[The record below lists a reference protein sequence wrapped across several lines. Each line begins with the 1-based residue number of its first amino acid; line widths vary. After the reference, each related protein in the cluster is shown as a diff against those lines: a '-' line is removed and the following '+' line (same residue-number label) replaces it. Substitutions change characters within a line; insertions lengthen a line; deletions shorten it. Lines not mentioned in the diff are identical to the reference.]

1 MNSNNLYFWSFIF
14 ATINQSMRYFL
25 LFTLF
30 LVPLLGEAQQ
40 VQKFTISGT
49 VEDGTTGEKLIGAS
63 VYNGKTFQGTV
74 TNAYGFY
81 SLTLPADSVQLV
93 VKYLGYKPVIM
104 NIALQKS
111 ETINI
116 RLTPQNELG
125 TVEVVSQQRIEE
137 SSQMSTI
144 EIPIQQIK
152 NIPALLGEV
161 DVLKA
166 LQLLPGVQS
175 GGEGSSGFYVRGG
188 GPDQN
193 LILLDGAPVYNASH
207 LFGFFSVFNA
217 DAIKNVE
224 LVKGGFPSRYGG
236 RLSSVLEINM
246 KEGNMKEYHGEGG
259 IGIISSR
266 LTVEGPIKK
275 DTASFLFSA
284 RRTYI
289 DVLARPFMGD
299 NKGGYY
305 FYDMNA
311 KLNWKVAPKDH
322 IYLSAYMGNDKFYV
336 EQESKHISGGT
347 TYRNR
352 NDFNLGWGNI
362 TSTFRWN
369 HLFTD
374 KIFANTSVS
383 YSRFNFFIG
392 AIQEN
397 IEEGPSGTSSQKFTL
412 KYLSG
417 ISDYSAKIDFDYL
430 PNPNHYIKFGVSNI
444 YHVFNTGAMQYQMAS
459 IDTTLGVKDIFANE
473 SAAYIEDDF
482 KIGKKV
488 KMNAGIRLAGFFV
501 KEKFYPSFEPRASV
515 RYLVKDSWSVKGS
528 YALMTQYIHL
538 LTNSGIGLPT
548 DLWVP
553 STDIVK
559 PERSQQVAA
568 GVAHTLKGNQYE
580 VSLEGYY
587 KWMDNIIDYVDG
599 ANFLDP
605 NKDWQRKVEAGKGWS
620 YGGELFIQR
629 KEGRFTGW
637 IGYTLS
643 WTNRQFSNINEGKIF
658 PYKYDRRHDFEI
670 VGTYKINDEVD
681 ISATWVYGTGNA
693 ISLPIA
699 EYEGYSNTPYDY
711 FNTIEYYGDKNS
723 FRMAAYHRFDI
734 GANFRKKKTWKK
746 LEWERTWNVSVYN
759 LYNRKNPYFIY
770 FGYNDLGQKVAKQ
783 VSLFPIIPSVS
794 YNFVF

>member
-1 MNSNNLYFWSFIF
+1 
-14 ATINQSMRYFL
+14 MRHFL
-25 LFTLF
+25 LLITLF
-30 LVPLLGEAQQ
+30 FLPFLSDAQT
-40 VQKFTISGT
+40 QKFTISGT
-49 VEDGTTGEKLIGAS
+49 VEDGSTGEKMIGAS
-63 VYNGKTFQGTV
+63 VYNGRTLQGTV

-81 SLTLPADSVQLV
+81 SITLPADSVQLV
-93 VKYLGYKPVIM
+93 IKYLGYKPVIM
-104 NIALQKS
+104 NLVLKKS

-116 RLTPQNELG
+116 KLTPQNELG
-125 TVEVVSQQRIEE
+125 TVEVVAQQRIEE

-224 LVKGGFPSRYGG
+224 LVKGGFPARYGG

-259 IGIISSR
+259 VGIISSR
-266 LTVEGPIKK
+266 LTLEGPIKK
-275 DTASFLFSA
+275 DTASFLFSV

-289 DVLARPFMGD
+289 DVLARPIIKAAANG
-299 NKGGYY
+299 NVGGYY

-311 KLNWKVAPKDH
+311 KLNWKVSPKDH

-336 EQESKHISGGT
+336 EQESKYLSGGVT
-347 TYRNR
+347 NTNR
-352 NDFNLGWGNI
+352 NEYDLGWGNI

-369 HLFTD
+369 RLISD
-374 KIFANTSVS
+374 KMFANTSVS
-383 YSRFNFFIG
+383 YSRFNFFIR
-392 AIQEN
+392 AEQEN
-397 IEEGPSGTSSQKFTL
+397 IQEGPSGTTSDKFAL

-417 ISDYSAKIDFDYL
+417 INDYSAKVDFDYL
-430 PNPNHYIKFGVSNI
+430 PGPNHYIKFGASNI
-444 YHVFNTGAMQYQMAS
+444 YHVFNTGALQYQFAS
-459 IDTTLGVKDIFANE
+459 IDTSLGVKNIFANE
-473 SAAYIEDDF
+473 SAVYIEDDF
-482 KIGKKV
+482 KIGKKL
-488 KMNAGIRLAGFFV
+488 KMNAGVRFAGFFV
-501 KEKFYPSFEPRASV
+501 KDKFYPSFEPRASA
-515 RYLVKDSWSVKGS
+515 RYLLKDKWSVKGS

-559 PERSQQVAA
+559 PERSQQVAT

-580 VSLEGYY
+580 ISVEGYY

-605 NKDWQRKVEAGKGWS
+605 NKDWQTKVESGKGWS

-643 WTNRQFSNINEGKIF
+643 WTNRQFTNINEGKIF

-670 VGTYKINDEVD
+670 VGTYKINDNVD

-699 EYEGYSNTPYDY
+699 EYEGLHGNSFMGEFYSSYID
-711 FNTIEYYGDKNS
+711 YYGEKNS

-734 GANFRKKKTWKK
+734 GANFRKKKEWKK
-746 LEWERTWNVSVYN
+746 LKWERTWNVSVYN

-770 FGYNDLGQKVAKQ
+770 FGYSNEGNKVAKQ
-783 VSLFPIIPSVS
+783 VSLFPIIPSIS

>member
-1 MNSNNLYFWSFIF
+1 M
-14 ATINQSMRYFL
+14 SMRSL
-25 LFTLF
+25 LLITLF
-30 LVPLLGEAQQ
+30 CIPFFAGAQSP
-40 VQKFTISGT
+40 KFTISGT
-49 VEDGTTGEKLIGAS
+49 VEDGATGEKLIGAS
-63 VYNGKTFQGTV
+63 VYNGKTLQGTV
-74 TNAYGFY
+74 TNAFGFY

-93 VKYLGYKPVIM
+93 VKYLGYKPVVM
-104 NIALQKS
+104 NMKLEKN
-111 ETINI
+111 ETVN
-116 RLTPQNELG
+116 LKLSLQNELG

-137 SSQMSTI
+137 TSQMSTI

-246 KEGNMKEYHGEGG
+246 KEGNMKEYHAEGG

-299 NKGGYY
+299 NKVGYY
-305 FYDMNA
+305 FYDMNG
-311 KLNWKVAPKDH
+311 KLNWKVGKKDH
-322 IYLSAYMGNDKFYV
+322 IYLSAYMGDDKFYAR
-336 EQESKHISGGT
+336 QQSQYISGGT
-347 TYRNR
+347 TTKNR
-352 NDFNLGWGNI
+352 NEADIGWGNI

-369 HLFTD
+369 HLFTE
-374 KIFANTSVS
+374 KLFANTSLT
-383 YSRFNFFIG
+383 YSKFDFFIK
-392 AIQEN
+392 ALQETRY
-397 IEEGPSGTSSQKFTL
+397 EGGSGGNNDQKFTL

-417 ISDYSAKIDFDYL
+417 INDYTAKIDFDFL
-430 PNPNHYIKFGVSNI
+430 PSPDHYIKFGAGNI
-444 YHVFNTGAMQYQMAS
+444 YHVFNTGAMQYQMAN
-459 IDTTLGVKDIFANE
+459 IDTTLGVEDITANE
-473 SAAYIEDDF
+473 FAAYIEDDF
-482 KIGKKV
+482 RIGKKI
-488 KMNAGIRLAGFFV
+488 KMNAGVRFAGFLV
-501 KEKFYPSFEPRASV
+501 KDKLYPSIEPRASA
-515 RYLVKDSWSVKGS
+515 RYLVKEKWSVKGS

-580 VSLEGYY
+580 ISVEGYY
-587 KWMDNIIDYVDG
+587 KWMDNIIEYVDG

-605 NKDWQRKVEAGKGWS
+605 NKDWQRKVESGKGWS
-620 YGGELFIQR
+620 YGGELFLQR

-643 WTNRQFSNINEGKIF
+643 WTNRQFTNINEGKVF

-670 VGTYKINDEVD
+670 VGTYNITDGID

-699 EYEGYSNTPYDY
+699 EYEGYSNSPFGY
-711 FNTIEYYGDKNS
+711 FNNVEYYGEKNS

-734 GANFRKKKTWKK
+734 GANFKKKKTWKK

-759 LYNRKNPYFIY
+759 LYSRKNPYYIY
-770 FGYNDLGQKVAKQ
+770 FGYNNEGQKVAKQ
-783 VSLFPIIPSVS
+783 VSLFPLIPSIS
-794 YNFVF
+794 YNFAF

>member
-1 MNSNNLYFWSFIF
+1 
-14 ATINQSMRYFL
+14 MRQALSLVIL
-25 LFTLF
+25 LFLSTSLN
-30 LVPLLGEAQQ
+30 AQ
-40 VQKFTISGT
+40 VQRFTISGT
-49 VEDGTTGEKLIGAS
+49 VEDASTGEKLIGAS

-74 TNAYGFY
+74 TNVYGFY
-81 SLTLPADSVQLV
+81 SITLPADSIQLV
-93 VKYLGYKPVIM
+93 IKYLGYKPVIM

-116 RLTPQNELG
+116 KLIPQNELG
-125 TVEVVSQQRIEE
+125 EVEVVSTQKIEE

-161 DVLKA
+161 DVLKV

-224 LVKGGFPSRYGG
+224 LVKGGFPARYGG

-259 IGIISSR
+259 VGIISSR

-275 DTASFLFSA
+275 DTASFLLSA

-289 DVLARPFMGD
+289 DILARPFIKMAADG
-299 NKGGYY
+299 NYGGYY
-305 FYDMNA
+305 FYDLNA
-311 KLNWKVAPKDH
+311 KVNWKVAPKDH

-336 EQESKHISGGT
+336 NQESKYISGGV
-347 TYRNR
+347 TYRYKNEY
-352 NDFNLGWGNI
+352 DLGWGNI

-374 KIFANTSVS
+374 KIFANTSLT
-383 YSRFNFFIG
+383 YSRFNFFIR
-392 AIQEN
+392 ALQEN
-397 IEEGPSGTSSQKFTL
+397 TQTGSGGSTTEKYTL

-417 ISDYSAKIDFDYL
+417 INDYSAKIDFDYL
-430 PNPNHYIKFGVSNI
+430 PHPNHYIKFGVSNI
-444 YHVFNTGAMQYQMAS
+444 YHIFNTGALQYQYAT
-459 IDTTLGVKDIFANE
+459 IDTSLGVKDIFANE
-473 SAAYIEDDF
+473 TGAYIEDDF
-482 KIGKKV
+482 KIGRKL
-488 KMNAGIRLAGFFV
+488 KMNAGIRFAGFFV
-501 KEKFYPSFEPRASV
+501 KKKFYPSFEPRASA
-515 RYLVKDSWSVKGS
+515 RYLIKDKWAVKGS

-559 PERSQQVAA
+559 PERSQQVAT

-580 VSLEGYY
+580 ISVEGYY

-605 NKDWQRKVEAGKGWS
+605 NKDWQKKVESGKGWS

-637 IGYTLS
+637 VGYTLS
-643 WTNRQFSNINEGKIF
+643 WTNRQFPNINEGKVF

-670 VGTYKINDEVD
+670 VGSYKINDNID

-699 EYEGYSNTPYDY
+699 EYKSLHSYESIYYSFTPM
-711 FNTIEYYGDKNS
+711 IEYYGEKNS

-734 GANFRKKKTWKK
+734 GANFRKKKSLGK
-746 LEWERTWNVSVYN
+746 LKWERTWNVSVYN

-770 FGYNDLGQKVAKQ
+770 FGYDQLGHKVARQ
-783 VSLFPIIPSVS
+783 VSLFPIIPSIS